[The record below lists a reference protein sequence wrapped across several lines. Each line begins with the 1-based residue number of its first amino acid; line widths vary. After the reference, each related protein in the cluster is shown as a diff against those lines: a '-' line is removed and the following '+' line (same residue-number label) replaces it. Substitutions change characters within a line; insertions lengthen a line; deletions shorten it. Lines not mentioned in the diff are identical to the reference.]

1 MGNGFIGKF
10 ESRKTIDYFFQ
21 LMIRKL
27 LHTDYVSVSV
37 SSGTKINMFKS
48 FFAILKELFNRFH
61 NKSVEFIMQTVKLGL
76 GQFCRKVWIMLKKVL
91 FFAFIVFLELFH
103 KGLVFMNMVSHDVF
117 GLFGRI
123 MIFDVLK

>member
-10 ESRKTIDYFFQ
+10 KSRKTIDYFFQ

-27 LHTDYVSVSV
+27 LHTVCVCVSV
-37 SSGTKINMFKS
+37 SSGTKINTFKS
-48 FFAILKELFNRFH
+48 FFPILKELFNRFH
-61 NKSVEFIMQTVKLGL
+61 NKSVKFVMQTVELGL
-76 GQFCRKVWIMLKKVL
+76 GQFCRKVGVMLKKTL
-91 FFAFIVFLELFH
+91 FFAFIVFLELLY